1 MRPTPGASEAKSNPI
16 SIVEEFAKNTQVDA
30 SGDIEFSL
38 LNDLVNAFATNPV
51 LARRAMREL
60 LSRAPGKFY
69 TSALNILKSG
79 KHGPGSDYLNSL
91 MLENDLL
98 LTALADPHAFH
109 ISAAVALAKNLYRMD
124 PQLDARLLKQILKD
138 NALDGETYDQ
148 DALERVLEVVDAVS
162 DCKRLVPILMKL
174 QRHPEPRIRS
184 KVALLLVR
192 AHRNADWLAQ
202 QLANEDPRVR
212 ANAIEGLLDTRPGE
226 KEIGMLWDAA
236 KDAHH
241 RVASTALLVLIKNGH
256 SEAAEQLSLMASS
269 RVELTR
275 AAAAWAMGMTA
286 DPSWLETLQKMART
300 DSGLAKRMA
309 LKSSVALRKAFPNGV
324 PVEPVK
330 PTAAGSKKAIDEE
343 MLVE

>member
-1 MRPTPGASEAKSNPI
+1 MKPLPAATGASQSPI
-16 SIVEEFAKNTQVDA
+16 SIVEEFAKNTQVDS

-38 LNDLVNAFATNPV
+38 LNDLVNAFGTNPV

-60 LSRAPGKFY
+60 LSRAPMKFY
-69 TSALNILKSG
+69 SSALSILKSG
-79 KHGPGSDYLNSL
+79 KSGPGADYLNSL

-98 LTALADPHAFH
+98 LTALADPHTFH

-124 PQLDARLLKQILKD
+124 PQLDARLLKQVLKD
-138 NALDGETYDQ
+138 DVLDQEAYDQ

-174 QRHPEPRIRS
+174 QRHPEARIRS

-202 QLANEDPRVR
+202 QLGNEDPRIR

-226 KEIGMLWDAA
+226 KEIGMLWEAA
-236 KDAHH
+236 KDSHH
-241 RVASTALLVLIKNGH
+241 RVASTALLVLIKSGH
-256 SEAAEQLSLMASS
+256 TAANEQLSLMMSS
-269 RVELTR
+269 RAELTR
-275 AAAAWAMGMTA
+275 AAAAWAMGMTG
-286 DPSWLETLQKMART
+286 DPAWLEILQKMARSDT
-300 DSGLAKRMA
+300 GVAKRMA

-324 PVEPVK
+324 PTPEPSAPVAK
-330 PTAAGSKKAIDEE
+330 VPDEDE